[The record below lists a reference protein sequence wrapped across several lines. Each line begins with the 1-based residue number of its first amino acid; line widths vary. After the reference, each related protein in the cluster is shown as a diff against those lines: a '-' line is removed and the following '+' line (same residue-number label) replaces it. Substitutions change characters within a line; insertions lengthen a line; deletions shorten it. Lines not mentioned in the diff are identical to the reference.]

1 MRLRLPEAALDPI
14 ATPIGILLG
23 CPGFQ
28 IRRADNVELRQCK
41 VAWGKHRP
49 DYFTHAVEAND
60 TTGVKIIAFS
70 GESAHPDQF
79 KAIFI
84 NESSPSGKSS

>member
-1 MRLRLPEAALDPI
+1 MQPI
-14 ATPIGILLG
+14 NDNHTMNRRKFLG
-23 CPGFQ
+23 VVAGFQ
-28 IRRADNVELRQCK
+28 IRHADNGELRQCK
-41 VAWGKHRP
+41 VAGDKHGP
-49 DYFTHAVEAND
+49 DYFTPAVEAND

-79 KAIFI
+79 KGIFI